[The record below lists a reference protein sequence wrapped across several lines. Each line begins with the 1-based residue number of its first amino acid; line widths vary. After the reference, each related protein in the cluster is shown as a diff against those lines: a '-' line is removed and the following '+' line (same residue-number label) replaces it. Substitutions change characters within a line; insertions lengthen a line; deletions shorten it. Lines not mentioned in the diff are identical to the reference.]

1 MKNKYIFIIILI
13 LLWGCKKNINKSN
26 DDLPSIY
33 PLELSNVTKLDQYI
47 DSIQI
52 IPLET
57 TEKSYITHIRKMLIT
72 PTGNFI
78 IRVNIYLVLEPK
90 AEVRENMS
98 EFSIFVL
105 LMIKNTY

>member
-78 IRVNIYLVLEPK
+78 IQDPGG
-90 AEVRENMS
+90 
-98 EFSIFVL
+98 IFAFD
-105 LMIKNTY
+105 NQG